1 LKGIENM
8 TYKKLFDKATYE
20 KVNKENLNLLQDYE
34 LELKSNGKSV
44 KTVYQY
50 GADIRAFFCWIY
62 ENQDNKYILD
72 LKKRTF
78 RQFFL
83 GMIDNGT
90 SPARV
95 NRFQSSIRNLLEFA
109 SMDDDE
115 YDYDIN
121 AMRAIKGMTNE
132 KVREIVF
139 LTDEQVTMLI
149 DYLMDKEDY
158 IKALYVSLSYDSAG
172 RRNEI
177 NQVLKDGFTEKSQ
190 TNEVIGKRAKKFK
203 LIYFDRTREI
213 AKKYLEQRGNDDFK
227 ELFVSGLGDEKRV
240 VSYETMYNW
249 VVSFRKILLELTGEE
264 IALNPHSF
272 RHSAL
277 EAYSQGTHHALKE
290 MGKDSLGLNVVKVI
304 AHHNDISTTANYLM
318 NHDDD
323 LLESELGITLD

>member
-1 LKGIENM
+1 MAYTKMFDEL
-8 TYKKLFDKATYE
+8 TYKNVNRD
-20 KVNKENLNLLQDYE
+20 NKELLTDYQM
-34 LELKSNGKSV
+34 ELKSRGLSV
-44 KTVYQY
+44 KTIEQY
-50 GADIRAFFCWIY
+50 SFDNKAMFCWIH
-62 ENQDNKYILD
+62 DNADNVDILT

-78 RQFFL
+78 RNFFL
-83 GMIDNGT
+83 EMADNGA
-90 SPARV
+90 SPARI
-95 NRFQSSIRNLLEFA
+95 NRFQSSVRNLLAYAEN
-109 SMDDDE
+109 DDE
-115 YDYDIN
+115 YEYDRN
-121 AMRAIKGMTNE
+121 AMVNLKGLPNN

-139 LTDEQVTMLI
+139 LSDEQVTMLI
-149 DYLMDKEDY
+149 DYLMNKEEY

-304 AHHNDISTTANYLM
+304 AHHNDISTTASYLM

>member
-1 LKGIENM
+1 M

-62 ENQDNKYILD
+62 GNQENKYILD

-121 AMRAIKGMTNE
+121 AMRAIKGMANE

-139 LTDEQVTMLI
+139 LTDEQITMLI
-149 DYLMDKEDY
+149 DYLVEHKEY
-158 IKALYVSLSYDSAG
+158 AKAVFVSLSYDSAG
-172 RRNEI
+172 RRNEVC
-177 NQVLKDGFTEKSQ
+177 QVEKKDFTTSAQ
-190 TNEVIGKRAKKFK
+190 TNVVVGKRAKQFR
-203 LIYFDRTREI
+203 LIYFNRTREL
-213 AKKYLEQRGNDDFK
+213 AKQYLEERGEDDIK
-227 ELFVSGLGDEKRV
+227 ELFVTGKGDSKKAV
-240 VSYETMYNW
+240 TYDQLYNW
-249 VVSFRKILLELTGEE
+249 TVSFRKILFDLTGEE
-264 IALNPHSF
+264 ILVNPHSF

-277 EAYSQGTHHALKE
+277 ENYNQGTHHTLE
-290 MGKDSLGLNVVKVI
+290 ELGKDALPIEVIKVI
-304 AHHNDISTTANYLM
+304 AHHNDISTSMSYLKD
-318 NHDDD
+318 HDDD
-323 LLESELGITLD
+323 LIEDALGIKLD

>member
-1 LKGIENM
+1 MAYTKMFDEL
-8 TYKKLFDKATYE
+8 TYKNVNRD
-20 KVNKENLNLLQDYE
+20 NKELLTDYQM
-34 LELKSNGKSV
+34 ELKSRGLSK
-44 KTVYQY
+44 KTIEQY
-50 GADIRAFFCWIY
+50 SFDNKAMFCWIH
-62 ENQDNKYILD
+62 DNADNADILT

-78 RQFFL
+78 RNFFL
-83 GMIDNGT
+83 EMADNGA
-90 SPARV
+90 SPARI
-95 NRFQSSIRNLLEFA
+95 NRFQSSVRNLLAYAEN
-109 SMDDDE
+109 DDE
-115 YDYDIN
+115 YEYDRN
-121 AMRAIKGMTNE
+121 AMANLKGLPNN

-139 LTDEQVTMLI
+139 LSDEQVTMLI
-149 DYLMDKEDY
+149 DYLMDKEKY

-177 NQVLKDGFTEKSQ
+177 NQVLKDGFTKKSQ

-213 AKKYLEQRGNDDFK
+213 AKKYLEQRGSDDFK

-304 AHHNDISTTANYLM
+304 AHHNDISTTQGYLM

>member
-1 LKGIENM
+1 MAYTKMFDEL
-8 TYKKLFDKATYE
+8 TYKNVNRD
-20 KVNKENLNLLQDYE
+20 NKELLTDYQM
-34 LELKSNGKSV
+34 ELKSRGLSV
-44 KTVYQY
+44 KTIEQY
-50 GADIRAFFCWIY
+50 SFDNKAMFCWIH
-62 ENQDNKYILD
+62 DNADNADILT

-78 RQFFL
+78 RNFFL
-83 GMIDNGT
+83 EMADNGA
-90 SPARV
+90 SPARI
-95 NRFQSSIRNLLEFA
+95 NRFQSSVRNLLAYAEN
-109 SMDDDE
+109 DDE
-115 YDYDIN
+115 YEYDRN
-121 AMRAIKGMTNE
+121 AMANLKGLPNN

-139 LTDEQVTMLI
+139 LSDEQVTMLI
-149 DYLMDKEDY
+149 DYLMDKEEY

-177 NQVLKDGFTEKSQ
+177 NQVLKDGFTKKSQ

-213 AKKYLEQRGNDDFK
+213 AKKYLEQRGSDDFK

-304 AHHNDISTTANYLM
+304 AHHNDISTTQGYLM

>member
-1 LKGIENM
+1 MAYTKMFDEL
-8 TYKKLFDKATYE
+8 TYKNVNRD
-20 KVNKENLNLLQDYE
+20 NKELLTDYQM
-34 LELKSNGKSV
+34 ELKSRGLSK
-44 KTVYQY
+44 KTIEQY
-50 GADIRAFFCWIY
+50 SFDNKAMFCWIH
-62 ENQDNKYILD
+62 DNADNADILT

-78 RQFFL
+78 RNFFL
-83 GMIDNGT
+83 EMADNGA
-90 SPARV
+90 SPARI
-95 NRFQSSIRNLLEFA
+95 NRFQSSVRNLLAYAEN
-109 SMDDDE
+109 DDE
-115 YDYDIN
+115 YEYDRN
-121 AMRAIKGMTNE
+121 AMANLKGLPNN

-304 AHHNDISTTANYLM
+304 AHHNDISTTQGYLM

>member
-1 LKGIENM
+1 MFDEL
-8 TYKKLFDKATYE
+8 TYKNVNRD
-20 KVNKENLNLLQDYE
+20 NKELLTDYQM
-34 LELKSNGKSV
+34 ELKSRGLSV
-44 KTVYQY
+44 KTIEQY
-50 GADIRAFFCWIY
+50 SFDNKAMFCWIH
-62 ENQDNKYILD
+62 DNADNADILT

-78 RQFFL
+78 RNFFL
-83 GMIDNGT
+83 EMADNGA
-90 SPARV
+90 SPARI
-95 NRFQSSIRNLLEFA
+95 NRFQSSVRNLLAYAEN
-109 SMDDDE
+109 DDE
-115 YDYDIN
+115 YEYDRN
-121 AMRAIKGMTNE
+121 AMANLKGLPNN

-139 LTDEQVTMLI
+139 LSDEQVTMLI
-149 DYLMDKEDY
+149 DYLMDKEEY

-177 NQVLKDGFTEKSQ
+177 NQVLKDGFTKKSQ

-213 AKKYLEQRGNDDFK
+213 AKKYLEQRGSDDFK

-304 AHHNDISTTANYLM
+304 AHHNDISTTQGYLM

>member
-1 LKGIENM
+1 MFDEL
-8 TYKKLFDKATYE
+8 TYKNVNRD
-20 KVNKENLNLLQDYE
+20 NKELLTDYQM
-34 LELKSNGKSV
+34 ELKSRGLSK
-44 KTVYQY
+44 KTIEQY
-50 GADIRAFFCWIY
+50 SFDNKAMFCWIH
-62 ENQDNKYILD
+62 DNADNADILT

-78 RQFFL
+78 RNFFL
-83 GMIDNGT
+83 EMADNGA
-90 SPARV
+90 SPARI
-95 NRFQSSIRNLLEFA
+95 NRFQSSVRNLLAYAEN
-109 SMDDDE
+109 DDE
-115 YDYDIN
+115 YEYDRN
-121 AMRAIKGMTNE
+121 AMANLKGLPNN

-304 AHHNDISTTANYLM
+304 AHHNDISTTQGYLM